1 MDLFLV
7 SLLFLLAVTAIM
19 VTISKHIG
27 LGSILGLLIAGIIV
41 GPNTP
46 GPYITSEVESMRHST
61 EIGVVF
67 LLFVIG
73 LEMQPSKLWSMRKE
87 VFGLGSLQVLFSG
100 VAIGLYMSF
109 YVEHLSLALLLGFT
123 LALSSTAFVMQM
135 LQERGEINTEH
146 GKNAFAILLLQ
157 DLAIVP
163 MLACLPLL
171 ATHAGTLEQKLWYE
185 QLGSMILM
193 LALLALFG
201 RYILPKALD
210 KVAKQRNKD
219 AFLMFALLSVF
230 LSAYLMEHAG
240 LSMALGAF
248 LMGMMLSTSRYAYQI
263 ESSIEPFKGILMS
276 LFFIAVGMSID
287 FKTIFEMPGRFAEH
301 IAVILM
307 LKAIILFI
315 LMLSFGAS
323 RSNATKVAFL
333 LNQSGE
339 FGFVLFGAA
348 KALGLIND
356 QLFVV
361 GIGVISISM
370 LLTPA
375 LYHFGCMV
383 AEIFSKHSEVKHLL
397 FKETQATQKVLIAG
411 YGSTGKVI
419 AQMLRQCEIPF
430 IVFDNNPS
438 IVHIGRKE
446 GIPLFYGDITD
457 MKLLETTKI
466 EHVSMFI
473 VSIDKSLNA
482 KRVIEHVKQTYPHVK
497 IIARAVDINA
507 MDKLLDAGANWV
519 LAETVESSLR
529 IGEEAL
535 RIMGVESEDIV
546 SLIELL
552 RKNDYDAIRDMT
564 RIH

>member
-1 MDLFLV
+1 
-7 SLLFLLAVTAIM
+7 
-19 VTISKHIG
+19 
-27 LGSILGLLIAGIIV
+27 
-41 GPNTP
+41 
-46 GPYITSEVESMRHST
+46 
-61 EIGVVF
+61 
-67 LLFVIG
+67 
-73 LEMQPSKLWSMRKE
+73 
-87 VFGLGSLQVLFSG
+87 
-100 VAIGLYMSF
+100 
-109 YVEHLSLALLLGFT
+109 
-123 LALSSTAFVMQM
+123 
-135 LQERGEINTEH
+135 
-146 GKNAFAILLLQ
+146 
-157 DLAIVP
+157 
-163 MLACLPLL
+163 
-171 ATHAGTLEQKLWYE
+171 
-185 QLGSMILM
+185 
-193 LALLALFG
+193 
-201 RYILPKALD
+201 
-210 KVAKQRNKD
+210 
-219 AFLMFALLSVF
+219 
-230 LSAYLMEHAG
+230 
-240 LSMALGAF
+240 
-248 LMGMMLSTSRYAYQI
+248 
-263 ESSIEPFKGILMS
+263 
-276 LFFIAVGMSID
+276 
-287 FKTIFEMPGRFAEH
+287 
-301 IAVILM
+301 
-307 LKAIILFI
+307 
-315 LMLSFGAS
+315 
-323 RSNATKVAFL
+323 
-333 LNQSGE
+333 
-339 FGFVLFGAA
+339 
-348 KALGLIND
+348 
-356 QLFVV
+356 
-361 GIGVISISM
+361 
-370 LLTPA
+370 
-375 LYHFGCMV
+375 MV